1 MKKQHT
7 KDLAEKKGL
16 GNMFNLKMT
25 DYDRQVYEKE
35 LKDFL
40 PKEIIDFHIHI
51 NKNEFPLQGSDNGG
65 STWTKLVYDEMKI
78 ENLMDA
84 LEKLFPENK
93 VTPLVFGGCRQSIPC
108 LNNYVKE
115 SAKEYGCPALLR
127 SSYDMEP
134 EELERLVKEGGFLG
148 LKPYLRDCP
157 SYIPVNEIRIFDFLT
172 PDQLKMADKHGWIVM
187 LHIPR
192 SGRLRD
198 QVNLAQ
204 LMEIEEKYPNVK
216 LVVAHIGRAYSKEDI
231 GDAFDLLR
239 KTKNMY
245 FDFTA
250 NLCDD
255 AIKACIQAVGT
266 KRLLYGSD
274 LPVAT
279 MRMYRITENGE
290 YFNVVPRGI
299 YGDVSKE
306 PHMRETDETDITLM
320 IYEQLRA
327 FKRVAKELQLTA
339 EEVEDIMYGNA
350 KRLIDSM
357 K

>member
-1 MKKQHT
+1 
-7 KDLAEKKGL
+7 
-16 GNMFNLKMT
+16 MFQLNLT

-40 PKEIIDFHIHI
+40 PKKFIDFHIHI
-51 NKNEFPLQGSDNGG
+51 NRNEFPLCGSDNGG
-65 STWTKLVYDEMKI
+65 STWTKLIYDEMKI
-78 ENLMDA
+78 EDLMGA
-84 LEKLFPENK
+84 LKELFPENK
-93 VTPLVFGGCRQSIPC
+93 VTPLVFGGCRQVHSY

-115 SAKEYGCPALLR
+115 SSEKYGCPILFR
-127 SSYDMEP
+127 SSYEMTP
-134 EELERLVKEGGFLG
+134 EYLEKEVQEGGFLG

-157 SYIPVNEIRIFDFLT
+157 EYIPDNEIRIFDFLT
-172 PDQLKMADKHGWIVM
+172 PEQLKMADKHGWIVM

-192 SGRLRD
+192 SGRLKD
-198 QVNLAQ
+198 KVNLAQ

-231 GDAFDLLR
+231 GDAFDILG

-255 AIKACIQAVGT
+255 AIKACIQAVGP
-266 KRLLYGSD
+266 KRLIFGSD
-274 LPVAT
+274 LPIAI
-279 MRMYRITENGE
+279 MRMYRITENGV
-290 YFNVVPRGI
+290 YYNVVPRGL

-306 PHMRETDETDITLM
+306 PHMRETDETDVTLM
-320 IYEQLRA
+320 IYEQILA
-327 FKRVAKELQLTA
+327 LKRVAEELNLSKQD
-339 EEVEDIMYGNA
+339 VEDIMYGNA

>member
-1 MKKQHT
+1 
-7 KDLAEKKGL
+7 
-16 GNMFNLKMT
+16 MFQLNLT

-40 PKEIIDFHIHI
+40 PKEFIDFHIHI
-51 NKNEFPLQGSDNGG
+51 NRNEFPLCGSDNGG
-65 STWTKLVYDEMKI
+65 STWTKLVYDEMKM
-78 ENLMDA
+78 EDLMDA
-84 LEKLFPENK
+84 LQQLFPENK
-93 VTPLVFGGCRQSIPC
+93 VTPLVFGGCRQVHSY

-115 SAKEYGCPALLR
+115 SAEKYGCPTLLR
-127 SSYDMEP
+127 SSYEMTP
-134 EELERLVKEGGFLG
+134 EYLEEQVQEGGFLG

-157 SYIPVNEIRIFDFLT
+157 PYIPDNEIRIFDFLT
-172 PDQLKMADKHGWIVM
+172 PEQLKMADKHGWIVM

-192 SGRLRD
+192 SGRLKD
-198 QVNLAQ
+198 KVNLAQ

-231 GDAFDLLR
+231 GDAFDILG

-255 AIKACIQAVGT
+255 AIRACIEAVGT
-266 KRLLYGSD
+266 KRLIFGSD

-279 MRMYRITENGE
+279 MRMYRIVENGV
-290 YFNVVPRGI
+290 YYNMVPRGF

-306 PHMRETDETDITLM
+306 PHMRETDETDVTLM
-320 IYEQLRA
+320 IYEQILA
-327 FKRVAKELQLTA
+327 LKRVAEELNLSKQD
-339 EEVEDIMYGNA
+339 VEDIMYGNA